1 MRVKI
6 NVKKIGKNRG
16 AIEPVFYEYPEGVD
30 TVEKLLRE
38 TVRINLEEFTKR
50 RKRTE
55 VERTSVLSG
64 WKFLPG
70 RWD

>member
-38 TVRINLEEFTKR
+38 TVRINLEEFT
-50 RKRTE
+50 
-55 VERTSVLSG
+55 
-64 WKFLPG
+64 
-70 RWD
+70 

>member
-38 TVRINLEEFTKR
+38 TVRINLEEFTSAGNGRRWKR
-50 RKRTE
+50 FCP
-55 VERTSVLSG
+55 ERI
-64 WKFLPG
+64 
-70 RWD
+70 